1 MKKFKTALCNVLFFA
16 FLAGAIM
23 GILYIPYKHYFVYKW
38 AINKA
43 KDETN
48 IHTAQLMQSKQI

>member
-1 MKKFKTALCNVLFFA
+1 
-16 FLAGAIM
+16 M